1 MSRFI
6 EVTFVTKE
14 FANSNVVEF
23 TSEEEES
30 AATDYR
36 EETCSGMINVEDIR
50 DFYPR
55 RPHRDGTPRVGTRIV
70 FKNGAGQPVTNSYDE
85 VKGLIQVH

>member
-1 MSRFI
+1 MSKFI
-6 EVTFVTKE
+6 EVTFITKE

-23 TSEEEES
+23 ASEEEES

-55 RPHRDGTPRVGTRIV
+55 RPHRDGTARVGTRIV
-70 FKNGAGQPVTNSYDE
+70 YKNGAGQPVTNSYDE